1 MLNLCIFVG
10 WSHSQK
16 SQSPT
21 NSTGVMMMLS
31 FALVVILLIGVCFV
45 VAGNK
50 ALQETK
56 NEPKQQA
63 QK

>member
-1 MLNLCIFVG
+1 
-10 WSHSQK
+10 
-16 SQSPT
+16 
-21 NSTGVMMMLS
+21 MMLS